1 MTNNLKTFALLAGL
15 TALFVWIGGEL
26 GGTQGAVIAFI
37 LAAAMNFYAYWMSD
51 KLVLKQYRAQKVES
65 SDRLYQIVEKLAAKS
80 GLPMPAVYVVPE
92 KTPNAFATGR
102 NPEHAAVAATQGL
115 LQLMNDDEL
124 AGVMAHELGHVK
136 HRDMLLGTVASTLAG
151 AISMIAQISRYS
163 NRSSNQR
170 GNPLLLIFVLVGVPI
185 AAMIIRM
192 TISRVREFD
201 ADKESADLT
210 GMPLALANALQKLKA
225 GVAQVP
231 MNKGNPAHAHMFIVN
246 PFLGGLA
253 NLMSSHPPVEERVKR
268 LQAMAVQA
276 A

>member
-1 MTNNLKTFALLAGL
+1 
-15 TALFVWIGGEL
+15 
-26 GGTQGAVIAFI
+26 
-37 LAAAMNFYAYWMSD
+37 MSD

-163 NRSSNQR
+163 NRSATS
-170 GNPLLLIFVLVGVPI
+170 
-185 AAMIIRM
+185 AAIHC
-192 TISRVREFD
+192 S
-201 ADKESADLT
+201 
-210 GMPLALANALQKLKA
+210 
-225 GVAQVP
+225 
-231 MNKGNPAHAHMFIVN
+231 
-246 PFLGGLA
+246 
-253 NLMSSHPPVEERVKR
+253 
-268 LQAMAVQA
+268 
-276 A
+276 